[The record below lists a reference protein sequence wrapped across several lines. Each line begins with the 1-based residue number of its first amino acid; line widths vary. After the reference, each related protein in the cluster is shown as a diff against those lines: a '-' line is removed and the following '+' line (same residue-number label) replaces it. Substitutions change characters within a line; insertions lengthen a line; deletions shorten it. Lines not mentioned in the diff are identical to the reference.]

1 MTHRNPSMF
10 SSSPFNS
17 DEAFLDL
24 TTPKMAN
31 DLCAE
36 DNSDEALEIRKYR
49 ALVYERYAGNWL
61 NFFLDWRSEQKQHQ
75 AVIMNQLYEQNRKL
89 EVTNLDLQNKL
100 SFLVE
105 EAEQT
110 KQEREDKIGSRL
122 KRQLARKLPV
132 RDSLTWNEFEAVL
145 GLVEGDSYVAC
156 RTRLALILLY
166 YTGLRVSNLLLMKVF
181 HYQDLITSKETTLPL
196 IKKGSQRHFLNIG
209 SDGAAF
215 LIKHKSD
222 MKVLFK
228 NKTREDFIFTASP
241 ERRISKSI
249 SLRRESFDRDLN
261 KVLIQASTLLGKN
274 FRTHSFRASFI
285 TDLLST
291 GVAIHNVKYLI
302 GHRDIKS
309 TYSYNRSSVTQQE
322 ARAIMSMMNDNRKN
336 NLKIPATTTYRPKVV
351 NDITEMSKKDT
362 VADQKYILINQEDE
376 IEDNEKDEDLFHND
390 E

>member
-1 MTHRNPSMF
+1 
-10 SSSPFNS
+10 
-17 DEAFLDL
+17 
-24 TTPKMAN
+24 
-31 DLCAE
+31 
-36 DNSDEALEIRKYR
+36 
-49 ALVYERYAGNWL
+49 
-61 NFFLDWRSEQKQHQ
+61 
-75 AVIMNQLYEQNRKL
+75 MNQLYEKNRRL
-89 EVTNLDLQNKL
+89 EVTNVELQNKL

-228 NKTREDFIFTASP
+228 K
-241 ERRISKSI
+241 
-249 SLRRESFDRDLN
+249 
-261 KVLIQASTLLGKN
+261 Q
-274 FRTHSFRASFI
+274 
-285 TDLLST
+285 
-291 GVAIHNVKYLI
+291 
-302 GHRDIKS
+302 
-309 TYSYNRSSVTQQE
+309 
-322 ARAIMSMMNDNRKN
+322 
-336 NLKIPATTTYRPKVV
+336 NL
-351 NDITEMSKKDT
+351 
-362 VADQKYILINQEDE
+362 
-376 IEDNEKDEDLFHND
+376 
-390 E
+390 